1 MSKIKIEALGGMQEN
16 GKNLYVVE
24 VDEQIFILDAGLI
37 YPEIDLYGIDAAIP
51 NIDYLIENKNRI
63 VGIFVSH
70 GHEDHIGAI
79 PYLLKSINVK
89 VFGTHFTISLI
100 EELLTLNDMDVKK
113 YRLYRIND
121 TKELTFGNVSVVFY
135 NVNHSIP
142 ESAGIVLYTED
153 GAIVYAQDFNFAKSL
168 NKKYKTSYNRLLELN
183 SKNVLAVMSES
194 IGITD
199 TIRVSNDLIFDNEL
213 HNVLYQTKGNI
224 FVVGYSTDLSRLQ
237 KVVTLA
243 ADFGKKIAII
253 GRKGEQIVNMAVKT
267 NYLEIPKKQFVKLG
281 ECEPENLLVL
291 IVGTNTEPYY
301 LVERILEGKHKA
313 ITFKEEDL
321 IVGLSD
327 PVTATKKYVLHVLD
341 KLYLKDLKFFPIEKK
356 NLRSS
361 HATADDLVQL
371 YSITNPKYALP
382 IKGEDRHLIKHVNLL
397 KELGYN
403 ENIID
408 ISEGNVAVFENGEFT
423 GYEKI
428 NNGTLYVDGN
438 LTGNV
443 NQEIVEERN
452 HLATDGIIHILS
464 YVDTK
469 EKKIVKE
476 PVIIT
481 RGFVSA
487 KVGEEGLELVKQNVI
502 KVLTASF
509 SKRKTMDEFE
519 EAIENDIKRLL
530 YRLTKKNPTVLP
542 VVIDLK
548 NIKY

>member
-168 NKKYKTSYNRLLELN
+168 NKKYKISYNRLLELN

-199 TIRVSNDLIFDNEL
+199 TIRASNDLVFDNEL
-213 HNVLYQTKGNI
+213 HNVLYQTQGNI

-243 ADFGKKIAII
+243 ANFGKKIAII

-281 ECEPENLLVL
+281 ECEEENLVVL

-301 LVERILEGKHKA
+301 LVERILEGKHKT
-313 ITFKEEDL
+313 ISFKENDL

-371 YSITNPKYALP
+371 YSITNPKYAIP

-397 KELGYN
+397 KELGYSD
-403 ENIID
+403 NILD
-408 ISEGNVAVFENGEFT
+408 ISDGNVAVFENGNFVN
-423 GYEKI
+423 YEKI

-443 NQEIVEERN
+443 DKEIVEERN
-452 HLATDGIIHILS
+452 RLANDGIIHILS
-464 YVDTK
+464 YIDTK
-469 EKKIVKE
+469 NKKIIKD

-481 RGFVSA
+481 RGFVSS

-502 KVLTASF
+502 KVLNASF
-509 SKRKTMDEFE
+509 AKRKTMTEFE
-519 EAIENDIKRLL
+519 AAIENDIQRLL
-530 YRLTKKNPTVLP
+530 YRLTKKNPTILP
-542 VVIDLK
+542 VVVDLK
-548 NIKY
+548 NVKY

>member
-51 NIDYLIENKNRI
+51 NIDYLIENKNRV

-79 PYLLKSINVK
+79 PYLLKAINVK

-100 EELLTLNDMDVKK
+100 EELLELNGMDVKK

-168 NKKYKTSYNRLLELN
+168 SKKYKISYNRLLELN
-183 SKNVLAVMSES
+183 NKKVLAVMSES

-199 TIRVSNDLIFDNEL
+199 TIRASNDLVFDNEI
-213 HNVLYQTKGNI
+213 NNALYKTKGNM
-224 FVVGYSTDLSRLQ
+224 FVVCYSTDLSRIQ
-237 KVVTLA
+237 KIVTA
-243 ADFGKKIAII
+243 ATNFGKKIAII

-267 NYLEIPKKQFVKLG
+267 NYLEIPRNHLVKLG
-281 ECEPENLLVL
+281 ECDNENLVIL
-291 IVGTNTEPYY
+291 IVGTNNEPYNI
-301 LVERILEGKHKA
+301 VERILDGKYKT
-313 ITFKEEDL
+313 IEFKDNDL

-341 KLYLKDLKFFPIEKK
+341 KLYIKDHKFFSIEKK

-361 HATADDLVQL
+361 HATADDIVQL
-371 YSITNPKYALP
+371 YSITNPKYAIP
-382 IKGEDRHLIKHVNLL
+382 IKGEDRHLIKHVNVL
-397 KELGYN
+397 KEIGYN
-403 ENIID
+403 DNIID
-408 ISEGNVAVFENGEFT
+408 IADGNVAVFENGEFT

-443 NQEIVEERN
+443 DKEIVEQRN
-452 HLATDGIIHILS
+452 TLATDGIVHILT

-469 EKKIVKE
+469 NQKIVKE
-476 PVIIT
+476 PNIIT
-481 RGFVSA
+481 KGFVNT
-487 KVGEEGLELVKQNVI
+487 KVGEEGIELIKTNVI
-502 KVLTASF
+502 KVVTASF
-509 SKRKTMDEFE
+509 AKRKTMDEFE
-519 EAIENDIKRLL
+519 TAIENDIKRLI

-542 VVIDLK
+542 IVIDLK

>member
-168 NKKYKTSYNRLLELN
+168 NKKYKISYNRLLELN

-199 TIRVSNDLIFDNEL
+199 TIRASNDLVFDNEL
-213 HNVLYQTKGNI
+213 HNVLYQTQGNI

-243 ADFGKKIAII
+243 ANFGKKIAII

-281 ECEPENLLVL
+281 ECEEENLVVL

-301 LVERILEGKHKA
+301 LVERILEGKHKT
-313 ITFKEEDL
+313 ISFKENDL

-361 HATADDLVQL
+361 HATADDIVQL
-371 YSITNPKYALP
+371 YSITNPKYAIP

-397 KELGYN
+397 KELGYSD
-403 ENIID
+403 NILD
-408 ISEGNVAVFENGEFT
+408 ISDGNVAVFENGNFVN
-423 GYEKI
+423 YEKI

-443 NQEIVEERN
+443 DKEIVEERN
-452 HLATDGIIHILS
+452 RLANDGIIHILS

-469 EKKIVKE
+469 NKKIVKD

-481 RGFVSA
+481 RGFVSS

-502 KVLTASF
+502 KVLNASF
-509 SKRKTMDEFE
+509 AKRKTMTEFE
-519 EAIENDIKRLL
+519 AAIENDIQRLL
-530 YRLTKKNPTVLP
+530 YRLTKKNPTILP
-542 VVIDLK
+542 VVVDLK
-548 NIKY
+548 NVKY

>member
-51 NIDYLIENKNRI
+51 NIDYLIENKHRI

-100 EELLTLNDMDVKK
+100 EELLTINDMDVKK

-142 ESAGIVLYTED
+142 ESAGIVLYTQD

-168 NKKYKTSYNRLLELN
+168 NKKYKISYNRLLELN

-199 TIRVSNDLIFDNEL
+199 TIRASNDLVFDNEL
-213 HNVLYQTKGNI
+213 RNVLYKTKGNI

-243 ADFGKKIAII
+243 ANFGKNIAII

-281 ECEPENLLVL
+281 ECEAENLVVL
-291 IVGTNTEPYY
+291 IVGTNNEPYY
-301 LVERILEGKHKA
+301 LVERILEGKHKS

-341 KLYLKDLKFFPIEKK
+341 KLYLKDLKFFSIEKK

-371 YSITNPKYALP
+371 YSITDPKYALP

-403 ENIID
+403 ENILD
-408 ISEGNVAVFENGEFT
+408 ITDGNVAVFEDGIFA

-443 NQEIVEERN
+443 DKEIVEERN

-469 EKKIVKE
+469 DKKIVKE

-502 KVLTASF
+502 KVLNASF
-509 SKRKTMDEFE
+509 AKRKTMEEFE

>member
-168 NKKYKTSYNRLLELN
+168 NKKYKISYNRLLELN

-199 TIRVSNDLIFDNEL
+199 TIRASNDLVFDNEL
-213 HNVLYQTKGNI
+213 HNVLYQTQGNI

-243 ADFGKKIAII
+243 ANFGKKIAII

-281 ECEPENLLVL
+281 ECEEENLVVL

-301 LVERILEGKHKA
+301 LVERILEGKHKT
-313 ITFKEEDL
+313 ISFKENDL

-341 KLYLKDLKFFPIEKK
+341 KLYLKDLKF
-356 NLRSS
+356 
-361 HATADDLVQL
+361 
-371 YSITNPKYALP
+371 
-382 IKGEDRHLIKHVNLL
+382 
-397 KELGYN
+397 
-403 ENIID
+403 
-408 ISEGNVAVFENGEFT
+408 
-423 GYEKI
+423 
-428 NNGTLYVDGN
+428 
-438 LTGNV
+438 
-443 NQEIVEERN
+443 
-452 HLATDGIIHILS
+452 
-464 YVDTK
+464 
-469 EKKIVKE
+469 
-476 PVIIT
+476 
-481 RGFVSA
+481 
-487 KVGEEGLELVKQNVI
+487 
-502 KVLTASF
+502 
-509 SKRKTMDEFE
+509 
-519 EAIENDIKRLL
+519 
-530 YRLTKKNPTVLP
+530 
-542 VVIDLK
+542 
-548 NIKY
+548 

>member
-24 VDEQIFILDAGLI
+24 IDEQIFILDAGLI

-168 NKKYKTSYNRLLELN
+168 NKKYKISYNRLLELN

-199 TIRVSNDLIFDNEL
+199 TIRVSNDLVFDNEL
-213 HNVLYQTKGNI
+213 HNVLYQAQGNI

-243 ADFGKKIAII
+243 ANFGKKIAII

-281 ECEPENLLVL
+281 ECEEENLVVL

-301 LVERILEGKHKA
+301 LVERILEGKHKT
-313 ITFKEEDL
+313 ISFKENDL

-371 YSITNPKYALP
+371 YSITNPKYAIP

-403 ENIID
+403 DNILD
-408 ISEGNVAVFENGEFT
+408 ISDGNVAVFENGNFVN
-423 GYEKI
+423 YEKI

-443 NQEIVEERN
+443 DKEIVEERN
-452 HLATDGIIHILS
+452 RLANDGIIHILS

-469 EKKIVKE
+469 NKKIVKD

-481 RGFVSA
+481 RGFVSS

-502 KVLTASF
+502 KVLNASF
-509 SKRKTMDEFE
+509 AKRKTMTEFE
-519 EAIENDIKRLL
+519 AAIENDIQRLL
-530 YRLTKKNPTVLP
+530 YRLTKKNPTILP
-542 VVIDLK
+542 VVVDLK
-548 NIKY
+548 NVKY

>member
-24 VDEQIFILDAGLI
+24 IDEQIFILDAGLI

-168 NKKYKTSYNRLLELN
+168 NKKYKISYNRLLELN

-199 TIRVSNDLIFDNEL
+199 TIRVSNDLVFDNEL
-213 HNVLYQTKGNI
+213 HNVLYQAQGNI

-243 ADFGKKIAII
+243 ANFGKKIAII

-281 ECEPENLLVL
+281 ECEEENLVVL

-301 LVERILEGKHKA
+301 LVERILEGKHKT
-313 ITFKEEDL
+313 ISFKENDL

-371 YSITNPKYALP
+371 YSITNPKYAIP

-397 KELGYN
+397 KELGYGD
-403 ENIID
+403 NILD
-408 ISEGNVAVFENGEFT
+408 ISDGNVAVFENGNFVN
-423 GYEKI
+423 YEKI

-443 NQEIVEERN
+443 DKEIVEERN
-452 HLATDGIIHILS
+452 RLANDGIIHILS

-469 EKKIVKE
+469 NKKIVKD

-481 RGFVSA
+481 RGFVSS

-502 KVLTASF
+502 KVLNASF
-509 SKRKTMDEFE
+509 AKRKTMTEFE
-519 EAIENDIKRLL
+519 AAIENDIQRLL
-530 YRLTKKNPTVLP
+530 YRLTKKNPTILP
-542 VVIDLK
+542 VVVDLK
-548 NIKY
+548 NVKY

>member
-24 VDEQIFILDAGLI
+24 IDEQIFILDAGLI

-51 NIDYLIENKNRI
+51 NIDYLINNKDRI

-79 PYLLKSINVK
+79 PYLLKAINVK

-100 EELLTLNDMDVKK
+100 EELLVVNGMNVRDYK
-113 YRLYRIND
+113 LYRIND
-121 TKELTFGNVSVVFY
+121 TKELNFDKVNVVFY

-168 NKKYKTSYNRLLELN
+168 SKKYKISYERLLEL
-183 SKNVLAVMSES
+183 SKTNVLAVLSES

-199 TIRVSNDLIFDNEL
+199 TIRASNDLVFDAEIQN
-213 HNVLYQTKGNI
+213 NLYKTKGNM
-224 FVVGYSTDLSRLQ
+224 FVVCYSTDLSRIQ
-237 KVVTLA
+237 KIVTFA
-243 ADFGKKIAII
+243 ANHGKNIAII
-253 GRKGEQIVNMAVKT
+253 GRKGEQIVNMAIKT
-267 NYLEIPKKQFVKLG
+267 NYLSIPKKQFVKLG
-281 ECEPENLLVL
+281 ECENENLVVL

-301 LVERILEGKHKA
+301 LVEKILKGKNKS
-313 ITFKEEDL
+313 IEFKQDDL

-341 KLYLKDLKFFPIEKK
+341 ELYRQDLKFVQIEKK

-361 HATADDLVQL
+361 HATADDIVQL
-371 YSITNPKYALP
+371 YSITKPKYAIP
-382 IKGEDRHLIKHVNLL
+382 IKGEDRHLIRHINLL
-397 KELGYN
+397 KELGYKD
-403 ENIID
+403 NILD
-408 ISEGNVAVFENGEFT
+408 ISEGNVALIENGEFV

-428 NNGTLYVDGN
+428 ENGTLYVDGN
-438 LTGNV
+438 LTGSV
-443 NQEIVEERN
+443 DKQIVEERN
-452 HLATDGIIHILS
+452 TLANDGIIQIVA

-469 EKKIVKE
+469 EKKIVRE
-476 PVIIT
+476 PNIVT
-481 RGFVSA
+481 KGFVYT
-487 KVGEEGLELVKQNVI
+487 KFGEEGTELIKENVN

-509 SKRKTMDEFE
+509 QKRKKMEEFE
-519 EAIENDIKRLL
+519 LALENDIKRLV
-530 YRLTKKNPTVLP
+530 YRLTKKSPAILP

>member
-168 NKKYKTSYNRLLELN
+168 NKKYKISYNRLLELN

-199 TIRVSNDLIFDNEL
+199 TIRASNDLVFDNEL
-213 HNVLYQTKGNI
+213 HNVLYQTQGNI

-243 ADFGKKIAII
+243 ANFGKKIAII

-281 ECEPENLLVL
+281 ECEEENLVVL

-301 LVERILEGKHKA
+301 LVERILEGKHKT
-313 ITFKEEDL
+313 ISFKENDL

-371 YSITNPKYALP
+371 YSITNPKYAIP

-397 KELGYN
+397 KELGYSD
-403 ENIID
+403 NILD
-408 ISEGNVAVFENGEFT
+408 ISDGNVAVFENGNFVN
-423 GYEKI
+423 YEKI

-443 NQEIVEERN
+443 DKEIVEERN
-452 HLATDGIIHILS
+452 RLASDGIIHILS

-469 EKKIVKE
+469 NKKIVKD

-481 RGFVSA
+481 RGFVSS

-502 KVLTASF
+502 KVLNASF
-509 SKRKTMDEFE
+509 AKRKTMTEFE
-519 EAIENDIKRLL
+519 AAIENDIQRLL
-530 YRLTKKNPTVLP
+530 YRLTKKNPTILP
-542 VVIDLK
+542 VVVDLK
-548 NIKY
+548 NVKY

>member
-51 NIDYLIENKNRI
+51 NIDYLIENKHRI

-100 EELLTLNDMDVKK
+100 EELLTINDMDVKK

-168 NKKYKTSYNRLLELN
+168 NKKYKISYNRLLELN

-199 TIRVSNDLIFDNEL
+199 TIRASNDLVFDNEL
-213 HNVLYQTKGNI
+213 RNVLYKTKGNI

-243 ADFGKKIAII
+243 ANFGKNIAII

-281 ECEPENLLVL
+281 ECEAENLVVL
-291 IVGTNTEPYY
+291 IVGTNNEPYY
-301 LVERILEGKHKA
+301 LVERILEGKHKS

-341 KLYLKDLKFFPIEKK
+341 KLYLKDLKFFSIEKK

-403 ENIID
+403 ENILD
-408 ISEGNVAVFENGEFT
+408 ITDGNVAVFEDGIFA

-443 NQEIVEERN
+443 DKEIVEERN

-469 EKKIVKE
+469 DKKIVKE

-502 KVLTASF
+502 KVLNASF
-509 SKRKTMDEFE
+509 SKRKTMEEFE

>member
-168 NKKYKTSYNRLLELN
+168 NKKYKISYNRLLELN

-199 TIRVSNDLIFDNEL
+199 TIRASNDLVFDNEL
-213 HNVLYQTKGNI
+213 HNVLYQTQGNI

-243 ADFGKKIAII
+243 ANFGKKIAII

-281 ECEPENLLVL
+281 ECEEENLVVL

-301 LVERILEGKHKA
+301 LVERILEGKHKT
-313 ITFKEEDL
+313 ISFKENDL

-371 YSITNPKYALP
+371 YSITNPKYAIP

-397 KELGYN
+397 KELGYSD
-403 ENIID
+403 NILD
-408 ISEGNVAVFENGEFT
+408 ISDGNVAVFENGNFLN
-423 GYEKI
+423 YEKI

-443 NQEIVEERN
+443 DKEIVEERN
-452 HLATDGIIHILS
+452 RLANDGIIHILS

-469 EKKIVKE
+469 NKKIVKD

-481 RGFVSA
+481 RGFVSS

-502 KVLTASF
+502 KVLNASF
-509 SKRKTMDEFE
+509 AKRKTMTEFE
-519 EAIENDIKRLL
+519 AAIENDIQRLL
-530 YRLTKKNPTVLP
+530 YRLTKKNPTILP
-542 VVIDLK
+542 VVVDLK
-548 NIKY
+548 NVKY

>member
-51 NIDYLIENKNRI
+51 NIDYLIENKNRV
-63 VGIFVSH
+63 VGILVSH

-79 PYLLKSINVK
+79 PYLLKAINVK

-100 EELLTLNDMDVKK
+100 EELLELNGMDVKK

-168 NKKYKTSYNRLLELN
+168 SKKYKISYNRLLELN
-183 SKNVLAVMSES
+183 NKKVLAVMSES

-199 TIRVSNDLIFDNEL
+199 TIRASNDLVFDNEI
-213 HNVLYQTKGNI
+213 NNALYKTKGNM
-224 FVVGYSTDLSRLQ
+224 FVVCYSTDLSRIQ
-237 KVVTLA
+237 KIVTA
-243 ADFGKKIAII
+243 ATNFGKKIAII

-267 NYLEIPKKQFVKLG
+267 NYLEIPRNHLVKLG
-281 ECEPENLLVL
+281 ECDNENLVIL
-291 IVGTNTEPYY
+291 IVGTNNEPYNI
-301 LVERILEGKHKA
+301 VERILDGKYKT
-313 ITFKEEDL
+313 IEFKDNDL

-341 KLYLKDLKFFPIEKK
+341 KLYIKDHKFFSIEKK

-361 HATADDLVQL
+361 HATADDIVQL
-371 YSITNPKYALP
+371 YSITNPKYAIP
-382 IKGEDRHLIKHVNLL
+382 IKGEDRHLIKHVNVL
-397 KELGYN
+397 KEIGYDD
-403 ENIID
+403 NIID
-408 ISEGNVAVFENGEFT
+408 IADGNVAVFENGEFT

-443 NQEIVEERN
+443 DKEIVEQRN
-452 HLATDGIIHILS
+452 TLATDGIVHILT

-469 EKKIVKE
+469 NQKIVKE
-476 PVIIT
+476 PNIIT
-481 RGFVSA
+481 KGFVNT
-487 KVGEEGLELVKQNVI
+487 KVGEEGIELIKTNVI
-502 KVLTASF
+502 KVVTASF
-509 SKRKTMDEFE
+509 AKRKTMDEFE
-519 EAIENDIKRLL
+519 TAIENDIKRLI

-542 VVIDLK
+542 IVIDLK

>member
-168 NKKYKTSYNRLLELN
+168 NKKYKISYNRLLELN

-199 TIRVSNDLIFDNEL
+199 TIRVSNDLVFDNEL
-213 HNVLYQTKGNI
+213 HNVLYQAQGNI

-243 ADFGKKIAII
+243 ANFGKKIAII

-281 ECEPENLLVL
+281 ECEEENLVVL

-301 LVERILEGKHKA
+301 LVERILEGKHKT
-313 ITFKEEDL
+313 ISFKENDL

-371 YSITNPKYALP
+371 YSITNPKYAIP

-397 KELGYN
+397 KELGYSD
-403 ENIID
+403 NILD
-408 ISEGNVAVFENGEFT
+408 ISDGNVAVFENGNFIN
-423 GYEKI
+423 YEKI

-443 NQEIVEERN
+443 DKEIVEERN
-452 HLATDGIIHILS
+452 RLANDGIIHILS

-469 EKKIVKE
+469 NKKIVKD

-481 RGFVSA
+481 RGFVSS

-502 KVLTASF
+502 KVLNASF
-509 SKRKTMDEFE
+509 AKRKTMTEFE
-519 EAIENDIKRLL
+519 AAIENDIQRLL
-530 YRLTKKNPTVLP
+530 YRLTKKNPTILP
-542 VVIDLK
+542 VVVDLK
-548 NIKY
+548 NVKY

>member
-51 NIDYLIENKNRI
+51 NIDYLIENKHRI

-100 EELLTLNDMDVKK
+100 EELLTINDMDVKK

-168 NKKYKTSYNRLLELN
+168 NKKYKISYNRLLELN

-199 TIRVSNDLIFDNEL
+199 TIRASNDLVFDNEL
-213 HNVLYQTKGNI
+213 RNVLYKTKGNI

-243 ADFGKKIAII
+243 ANFGKNIAII

-281 ECEPENLLVL
+281 ECEAENLVVL
-291 IVGTNTEPYY
+291 IVGTNNEPYY
-301 LVERILEGKHKA
+301 LVERILEGKHKS

-341 KLYLKDLKFFPIEKK
+341 KLYLKDLKFFSIEKK

-403 ENIID
+403 ENILD
-408 ISEGNVAVFENGEFT
+408 ITDGNVAVFEDGIFT

-443 NQEIVEERN
+443 DKEIVEERN

-469 EKKIVKE
+469 DKKIVKE

-502 KVLTASF
+502 KVLNASF
-509 SKRKTMDEFE
+509 SKRKTMEEFE

>member
-168 NKKYKTSYNRLLELN
+168 NKKYKISYNRLLELN

-199 TIRVSNDLIFDNEL
+199 TIRVSNDLVFDNEL
-213 HNVLYQTKGNI
+213 HNVLYQAQGNI

-243 ADFGKKIAII
+243 ANFGKKIAII

-281 ECEPENLLVL
+281 ECEEENLVVL

-301 LVERILEGKHKA
+301 LVERILEGKHKT
-313 ITFKEEDL
+313 ISFKENDL

-371 YSITNPKYALP
+371 YSITNPKYAIP

-397 KELGYN
+397 KELGYSD
-403 ENIID
+403 NILD
-408 ISEGNVAVFENGEFT
+408 ISDGNVAVFENGNFVN
-423 GYEKI
+423 YEKI

-443 NQEIVEERN
+443 DKEIVEERN
-452 HLATDGIIHILS
+452 RLANDGIIHILS

-469 EKKIVKE
+469 NKKIVKD

-481 RGFVSA
+481 RGFVSS

-502 KVLTASF
+502 KVLNASF
-509 SKRKTMDEFE
+509 AKRKTMTEFE
-519 EAIENDIKRLL
+519 AAIENDIQRLL
-530 YRLTKKNPTVLP
+530 YRLTKKNPTILP
-542 VVIDLK
+542 VVVDLK
-548 NIKY
+548 NVKY

>member
-51 NIDYLIENKNRI
+51 NIDYLIENKHRI

-100 EELLTLNDMDVKK
+100 EELLTINDMDVKK

-168 NKKYKTSYNRLLELN
+168 NKKYKISYNRLLELN

-199 TIRVSNDLIFDNEL
+199 TIRASNDLVFDNEL
-213 HNVLYQTKGNI
+213 RNVLYKTKGNI

-243 ADFGKKIAII
+243 ANFGKNIAII
-253 GRKGEQIVNMAVKT
+253 GRK
-267 NYLEIPKKQFVKLG
+267 
-281 ECEPENLLVL
+281 
-291 IVGTNTEPYY
+291 
-301 LVERILEGKHKA
+301 R
-313 ITFKEEDL
+313 
-321 IVGLSD
+321 
-327 PVTATKKYVLHVLD
+327 
-341 KLYLKDLKFFPIEKK
+341 
-356 NLRSS
+356 
-361 HATADDLVQL
+361 
-371 YSITNPKYALP
+371 
-382 IKGEDRHLIKHVNLL
+382 
-397 KELGYN
+397 
-403 ENIID
+403 
-408 ISEGNVAVFENGEFT
+408 
-423 GYEKI
+423 
-428 NNGTLYVDGN
+428 
-438 LTGNV
+438 
-443 NQEIVEERN
+443 
-452 HLATDGIIHILS
+452 
-464 YVDTK
+464 
-469 EKKIVKE
+469 
-476 PVIIT
+476 
-481 RGFVSA
+481 
-487 KVGEEGLELVKQNVI
+487 
-502 KVLTASF
+502 
-509 SKRKTMDEFE
+509 
-519 EAIENDIKRLL
+519 
-530 YRLTKKNPTVLP
+530 
-542 VVIDLK
+542 
-548 NIKY
+548 

>member
-79 PYLLKSINVK
+79 PYLLKAINVK

-100 EELLTLNDMDVKK
+100 EELLILNGMDVKK

-121 TKELTFGNVSVVFY
+121 TKELNFGNVNVVFY

-168 NKKYKTSYNRLLELN
+168 SKKYKVSYNRLLELN
-183 SKNVLAVMSES
+183 NKKVLAVMSES

-199 TIRVSNDLIFDNEL
+199 TIRASNDLVFDNEI
-213 HNVLYQTKGNI
+213 NNALYKTKGNM
-224 FVVGYSTDLSRLQ
+224 FVVCYSTDLSRIQ
-237 KVVTLA
+237 KIVTA
-243 ADFGKKIAII
+243 AVNFGKKIAIV

-267 NYLEIPKKQFVKLG
+267 NYLEMPRTHLVRLG
-281 ECEPENLLVL
+281 ECDNKDLVIL
-291 IVGTNTEPYY
+291 IVGTNNEPYNI
-301 LVERILEGKHKA
+301 VERILEGKYKT
-313 ITFKEEDL
+313 IQFSEDDL

-327 PVTATKKYVLHVLD
+327 PINATKKYVLHVLD
-341 KLYLKDLKFFPIEKK
+341 KLYVKDLKFFPIEKK

-361 HATADDLVQL
+361 HATADDIVQL
-371 YSITNPKYALP
+371 YSIANPKYAIP
-382 IKGEDRHLIKHVNLL
+382 IKGEDRHIIKHINLL
-397 KELGYN
+397 KEIGYN

-408 ISEGNVAVFENGEFT
+408 ISEGNVAVFENGEFA

-443 NQEIVEERN
+443 DKEIVEQRN
-452 HLATDGIIHILS
+452 MLATDGIIHILT

-469 EKKIVKE
+469 NKIIVKE
-476 PVIIT
+476 PNIIT
-481 RGFVSA
+481 KGFVNT
-487 KVGEEGLELVKQNVI
+487 KVGEEGLEQIKENVI
-502 KVLTASF
+502 KVINASF
-509 SKRKTMDEFE
+509 AKRKTMDEFE
-519 EAIENDIKRLL
+519 VAIENDIKRLL
-530 YRLTKKNPTVLP
+530 YRLTKKNTTILP
-542 VVIDLK
+542 IVIDLK

>member
-168 NKKYKTSYNRLLELN
+168 NKKYKISYNRLLELN

-199 TIRVSNDLIFDNEL
+199 TIRASNDLVFDNEL
-213 HNVLYQTKGNI
+213 HNILYQTQGNI

-243 ADFGKKIAII
+243 ANFGKKIAII

-267 NYLEIPKKQFVKLG
+267 NYLDIPKKQFVKLG
-281 ECEPENLLVL
+281 ECDEENLVVL

-301 LVERILEGKHKA
+301 LVERILEGKHKT
-313 ITFKEEDL
+313 ISFKENDL

-371 YSITNPKYALP
+371 YSITNPNYAIP
-382 IKGEDRHLIKHVNLL
+382 IKGEDRHLIRHVNLL
-397 KELGYN
+397 KELGYHD
-403 ENIID
+403 NIID
-408 ISEGNVAVFENGEFT
+408 ISDGNVAVFENGKFVN
-423 GYEKI
+423 YEKI

-443 NQEIVEERN
+443 DKEIVEERN
-452 HLATDGIIHILS
+452 RLANDGIIHILS

-469 EKKIVKE
+469 NKKIVKE

-481 RGFVSA
+481 RGFVSS

-502 KVLTASF
+502 KVLNASF
-509 SKRKTMDEFE
+509 AKRKTMTEFE
-519 EAIENDIKRLL
+519 AAIENDIQRLL
-530 YRLTKKNPTVLP
+530 YRLTKKNPTILP
-542 VVIDLK
+542 VVVDLK

>member
-168 NKKYKTSYNRLLELN
+168 NKKYKISYNRLLELN

-199 TIRVSNDLIFDNEL
+199 TIRVSNDLVFDNEL
-213 HNVLYQTKGNI
+213 HNVLYQAQGNI

-243 ADFGKKIAII
+243 ANFGKKIAII

-281 ECEPENLLVL
+281 ECEEENLVVL

-301 LVERILEGKHKA
+301 LVERILEGKHKT
-313 ITFKEEDL
+313 ISFKENDL

-371 YSITNPKYALP
+371 YSITNPKYAIP

-397 KELGYN
+397 KELGYSD
-403 ENIID
+403 NILD
-408 ISEGNVAVFENGEFT
+408 ISDGNVAVFENGNFVN
-423 GYEKI
+423 YEKI

-443 NQEIVEERN
+443 DKEIVEERN
-452 HLATDGIIHILS
+452 RLANDGIIHILS

-469 EKKIVKE
+469 NKKIVKD

-481 RGFVSA
+481 RGFVSS

-502 KVLTASF
+502 KVLNASF
-509 SKRKTMDEFE
+509 AKRKTMTEFE
-519 EAIENDIKRLL
+519 EAIENDIQRLL
-530 YRLTKKNPTVLP
+530 YRLTKKNPTILP
-542 VVIDLK
+542 VVVDLK
-548 NIKY
+548 NVKY

>member
-1 MSKIKIEALGGMQEN
+1 MSRIKIEALGGMQEN

-79 PYLLKSINVK
+79 PYLLKAINVK

-100 EELLTLNDMDVKK
+100 EELLALNEMDVKK

-142 ESAGIVLYTED
+142 ESAGIVLYTND

-168 NKKYKTSYNRLLELN
+168 NQKYKVSYNRLLELN
-183 SKNVLAVMSES
+183 NKKVLAVMSES

-199 TIRVSNDLIFDNEL
+199 TIRVSNDLIFDNEI
-213 HNVLYQTKGNI
+213 NNALYKTKGNM
-224 FVVGYSTDLSRLQ
+224 FVVCYSTDLSRIQ
-237 KVVTLA
+237 KIVTA
-243 ADFGKKIAII
+243 AVNFGKKIAII

-267 NYLEIPKKQFVKLG
+267 NYLEMPRNQLVRLG
-281 ECEPENLLVL
+281 DCENKDLVVL
-291 IVGTNTEPYY
+291 IVGTNNEPYY
-301 LVERILEGKHKA
+301 LVERILEGKYKT
-313 ITFKEEDL
+313 IQFTEDDL

-341 KLYLKDLKFFPIEKK
+341 KLYVKDLKFFPIEKK

-361 HATADDLVQL
+361 HATADDIVQL
-371 YSITNPKYALP
+371 YSITNPKYAIP

-397 KELGYN
+397 KEIGYN
-403 ENIID
+403 ENILD
-408 ISEGNVAVFENGEFT
+408 ISDGNVAVFENGQFT

-443 NQEIVEERN
+443 DKDIVEQRN
-452 HLATDGIIHILS
+452 MLATDGIIHILT

-469 EKKIVKE
+469 NKKIVKD
-476 PVIIT
+476 PNIIT
-481 RGFVSA
+481 KGFVNA
-487 KVGEEGLELVKQNVI
+487 KVGEEGLELIKENVI
-502 KVLTASF
+502 KIINASF
-509 SKRKTMDEFE
+509 IKRKTMDEFE
-519 EAIENDIKRLL
+519 AAIENDIKRLL
-530 YRLTKKNPTVLP
+530 YRLTKKNTTILP

>member
-168 NKKYKTSYNRLLELN
+168 NKKYKISYNRLLELN

-199 TIRVSNDLIFDNEL
+199 TIRVSNDLVFDNEL
-213 HNVLYQTKGNI
+213 HNVLYQTQGNI

-243 ADFGKKIAII
+243 ANFGKKIAII

-281 ECEPENLLVL
+281 ECEEENLVVL

-301 LVERILEGKHKA
+301 LVERILEGKHKT
-313 ITFKEEDL
+313 ISFKENDL

-371 YSITNPKYALP
+371 YSITNPKYAIP

-403 ENIID
+403 DNILD
-408 ISEGNVAVFENGEFT
+408 ISDGNVAVFENGNFVN
-423 GYEKI
+423 YEKI

-443 NQEIVEERN
+443 DKEIVEERN
-452 HLATDGIIHILS
+452 RLANDGIIHILS

-469 EKKIVKE
+469 NKKIVKD

-481 RGFVSA
+481 RGFVSS

-502 KVLTASF
+502 KVLNASF
-509 SKRKTMDEFE
+509 AKRKTMTDFE
-519 EAIENDIKRLL
+519 AAIENDIQRLL
-530 YRLTKKNPTVLP
+530 YRLTKKNPTILP
-542 VVIDLK
+542 VVVDLK

>member
-37 YPEIDLYGIDAAIP
+37 YPDIDLYGIDAAIP

-79 PYLLKSINVK
+79 PYLLKAINVK

-100 EELLTLNDMDVKK
+100 EELLVVNGMNVHDYK
-113 YRLYRIND
+113 LYRIND
-121 TKELTFGNVSVVFY
+121 TKVLTFDKVSVMFY

-142 ESAGIVLYTED
+142 ESAGIVIYTED
-153 GAIVYAQDFNFAKSL
+153 GAIVYAQDFNFARSL
-168 NKKYKTSYNRLLELN
+168 SPKYKISYDKLLEL
-183 SKNVLAVMSES
+183 SKTKVLAVMSES

-199 TIRVSNDLIFDNEL
+199 TIRASNDLVFDNEIQ
-213 HNVLYQTKGNI
+213 NNIYKTKGNM
-224 FVVGYSTDLSRLQ
+224 FVVCYSTDLGRIQ
-237 KVVTLA
+237 KIVTSA
-243 ADFGKKIAII
+243 ANVGKKIAII
-253 GRKGEQIVNMAVKT
+253 GRKGEQIVNMAIKT
-267 NYLEIPKKQFVKLG
+267 NYLSIPKKQFVKLG
-281 ECEPENLLVL
+281 ECENENLVVF

-301 LVERILEGKHKA
+301 LVEKILKGHNKT
-313 ITFKEEDL
+313 ISFKNDDL

-341 KLYLKDLKFFPIEKK
+341 EIYRKDLKFVQIEKK

-361 HATADDLVQL
+361 HATSDDIVQL
-371 YSITNPKYALP
+371 YSITKPLYAIP
-382 IKGEDRHLIKHVNLL
+382 IKGEDRHLIRHVNLL
-397 KELGYN
+397 KELGYDK
-403 ENIID
+403 NILNLT
-408 ISEGNVAVFENGEFT
+408 EGNVVVFENGEFT

-428 NNGTLYVDGN
+428 NTGTLYVDGN
-438 LTGNV
+438 LTGSV
-443 NQEIVEERN
+443 DKEIVDERN
-452 HLATDGIIHILS
+452 TLANDGVIQIVA

-469 EKKIVKE
+469 LQKVVREANIVTK
-476 PVIIT
+476 
-481 RGFVSA
+481 GFVYTA
-487 KVGEEGLELVKQNVI
+487 FGEEGTELIKQNVD
-502 KVLTASF
+502 KVLNSSF
-509 SKRKTMDEFE
+509 TKRKNLKEFE
-519 EAIENDIKRLL
+519 TAIENDIKRLV
-530 YRLTKKNPTVLP
+530 YRLTKKSPVILP

>member
-168 NKKYKTSYNRLLELN
+168 NKKYKISYNRLLELN

-199 TIRVSNDLIFDNEL
+199 TIRASNDLVFDNEL
-213 HNVLYQTKGNI
+213 HTVLYQTQGNI

-243 ADFGKKIAII
+243 ANFGKKIAII

-281 ECEPENLLVL
+281 ECEEENLVVL

-301 LVERILEGKHKA
+301 LVERILEGKHKT
-313 ITFKEEDL
+313 ISFKENDL

-371 YSITNPKYALP
+371 YSITNPKYAIP

-403 ENIID
+403 DNILD
-408 ISEGNVAVFENGEFT
+408 ISDGNVAVFENGNFVN
-423 GYEKI
+423 YEKI

-443 NQEIVEERN
+443 DKEIVEERN
-452 HLATDGIIHILS
+452 RLANDGIIHILS

-469 EKKIVKE
+469 NKKIVKD

-481 RGFVSA
+481 RGFVSS

-502 KVLTASF
+502 KVLNASF
-509 SKRKTMDEFE
+509 AKRKTMTEFE
-519 EAIENDIKRLL
+519 AAIENDIQRLL
-530 YRLTKKNPTVLP
+530 YRLTKKNPTILP
-542 VVIDLK
+542 VVVDLK
-548 NIKY
+548 NVKY

>member
-168 NKKYKTSYNRLLELN
+168 NKKYKISYNRLLELN

-199 TIRVSNDLIFDNEL
+199 TIRASNDLVFDNEL
-213 HNVLYQTKGNI
+213 HNVLYQTQGNI

-243 ADFGKKIAII
+243 ANFGKKIAII

-281 ECEPENLLVL
+281 ECEEENLVVL

-301 LVERILEGKHKA
+301 LVERILEGKHKT
-313 ITFKEEDL
+313 ISFKENDL

-371 YSITNPKYALP
+371 YSITNPKYAIP

-403 ENIID
+403 DNILD
-408 ISEGNVAVFENGEFT
+408 ISDGNVAVFENGNFVN
-423 GYEKI
+423 YEKI

-443 NQEIVEERN
+443 DKEIVEERN
-452 HLATDGIIHILS
+452 RLANDGIIHILS

-469 EKKIVKE
+469 NKKIVKD

-481 RGFVSA
+481 RGFVSS

-502 KVLTASF
+502 KVLNASF
-509 SKRKTMDEFE
+509 AKRKTMTEFE
-519 EAIENDIKRLL
+519 AAIENDIQRLL
-530 YRLTKKNPTVLP
+530 YRLTKKNPTILP
-542 VVIDLK
+542 VVVDLK
-548 NIKY
+548 NVKY

>member
-24 VDEQIFILDAGLI
+24 IDEQIFILDAGLI

-168 NKKYKTSYNRLLELN
+168 NKKYKISYNRLLELN

-199 TIRVSNDLIFDNEL
+199 TIRVSNDLVFDNEL
-213 HNVLYQTKGNI
+213 HNVLYQAQGNI

-243 ADFGKKIAII
+243 ANFGKKIAII

-281 ECEPENLLVL
+281 ECEEENLVVL

-301 LVERILEGKHKA
+301 LVERILEGKHKT
-313 ITFKEEDL
+313 ISFKENDL

-371 YSITNPKYALP
+371 YSITNPKYAIP

-397 KELGYN
+397 KELGYSD
-403 ENIID
+403 NILD
-408 ISEGNVAVFENGEFT
+408 ISDGNVAVFENGNFVN
-423 GYEKI
+423 YEKI

-443 NQEIVEERN
+443 DKEIVEERN
-452 HLATDGIIHILS
+452 RLANDGIIHILS

-469 EKKIVKE
+469 NKKIVKD

-481 RGFVSA
+481 RGFVSS

-502 KVLTASF
+502 KVLNASF
-509 SKRKTMDEFE
+509 AKRKTMTEFE
-519 EAIENDIKRLL
+519 AAIENDIQRLL
-530 YRLTKKNPTVLP
+530 YRLTKKNPTILP
-542 VVIDLK
+542 VVVDLK
-548 NIKY
+548 NVKY

>member
-51 NIDYLIENKNRI
+51 NIDYLIENKNRV

-79 PYLLKSINVK
+79 PYLLKAINVK

-100 EELLTLNDMDVKK
+100 EELLELNGMDVKK

-168 NKKYKTSYNRLLELN
+168 SKKYKISYNRLLELN
-183 SKNVLAVMSES
+183 NKKVLAVMSES

-199 TIRVSNDLIFDNEL
+199 TIRASNDLVFDNEI
-213 HNVLYQTKGNI
+213 NNALYKTKGNM
-224 FVVGYSTDLSRLQ
+224 FVVCYSTDLSRIQ
-237 KVVTLA
+237 KIVTA
-243 ADFGKKIAII
+243 ATNFGKKIAII

-267 NYLEIPKKQFVKLG
+267 NYLEIPRNHLVKLG
-281 ECEPENLLVL
+281 ECENENLVIL
-291 IVGTNTEPYY
+291 IVGTNNEPYNI
-301 LVERILEGKHKA
+301 VERILDGKYKT
-313 ITFKEEDL
+313 IEFKDNDL

-341 KLYLKDLKFFPIEKK
+341 KLYIKDHKFFSIEKK

-361 HATADDLVQL
+361 HATADDIVQL
-371 YSITNPKYALP
+371 YSITNPKYAIP
-382 IKGEDRHLIKHVNLL
+382 IKGEDRHLIKHVNVL
-397 KELGYN
+397 KEIGYDD
-403 ENIID
+403 NIID
-408 ISEGNVAVFENGEFT
+408 IADGNVAVFENGEFT

-443 NQEIVEERN
+443 DKEIVEQRN
-452 HLATDGIIHILS
+452 TLATDGIVHILT

-469 EKKIVKE
+469 NQKIVKE
-476 PVIIT
+476 PNIIT
-481 RGFVSA
+481 KGFVNT
-487 KVGEEGLELVKQNVI
+487 KVGEEGIELIKANVI
-502 KVLTASF
+502 KVVTASF
-509 SKRKTMDEFE
+509 AKRKTMDEFE
-519 EAIENDIKRLL
+519 TAIENDIKRLI

-542 VVIDLK
+542 IVIDLK

>member
-121 TKELTFGNVSVVFY
+121 TKELTFGNVSIVFY

-168 NKKYKTSYNRLLELN
+168 NKKYKISYNRLLELN

-199 TIRVSNDLIFDNEL
+199 TIRASNDLVFDNEL
-213 HNVLYQTKGNI
+213 HNILYQTQGNI

-243 ADFGKKIAII
+243 ANFGKKIAII

-267 NYLEIPKKQFVKLG
+267 NYLDIPKKQFVKLG
-281 ECEPENLLVL
+281 ECEEENLVVL

-301 LVERILEGKHKA
+301 LVERILEGKHKT
-313 ITFKEEDL
+313 ISFKENDL

-371 YSITNPKYALP
+371 YSITNPKYAIP
-382 IKGEDRHLIKHVNLL
+382 IKGEDRHLIRHVNLL
-397 KELGYN
+397 KELGYHD
-403 ENIID
+403 NIID
-408 ISEGNVAVFENGEFT
+408 ISDGNVAVFENGKFLN
-423 GYEKI
+423 YEKI

-443 NQEIVEERN
+443 DKEIVEERN
-452 HLATDGIIHILS
+452 RLANDGIIHILS

-469 EKKIVKE
+469 NKKIVKE

-481 RGFVSA
+481 RGFVSS

-502 KVLTASF
+502 KVLNASF
-509 SKRKTMDEFE
+509 AKRKTMAEFE
-519 EAIENDIKRLL
+519 GAIENDIQRLL
-530 YRLTKKNPTVLP
+530 YRLTKKNPTILP
-542 VVIDLK
+542 VVVDLK